1 VELEEEAESSSEEE
15 SSEEEHFNVEIE
27 APASLSPI
35 TMPLAYHSAS
45 TFKRRSTGKRLFSS
59 IKPKGQDQSV
69 QVNID
74 PKRTHIAL
82 KLENIILKRQ
92 LELES
97 GRIPVKNRAEDKFR
111 YVILCG
117 INCVITFHRKRLP
130 SKCVEKGS
138 RAHIEVTSDIARACC
153 TVVVKEASS
162 DI

>member
-15 SSEEEHFNVEIE
+15 SSEEEHFNVEIG

-45 TFKRRSTGKRLFSS
+45 TFKRRSTGKRLFSF

-69 QVNID
+69 QVDID

-97 GRIPVKNRAEDKFR
+97 RIPVKNRAEDKFR

-130 SKCVEKGS
+130 SKCVEKGA
-138 RAHIEVTSDIARACC
+138 RAHIEVTSDIACARC